1 MSEQSSK
8 LFSSEI
14 RNPPHNVLPVESMA
28 FPLVGGSRREA
39 WKVKSVPLSSI
50 LVFVVPSYPNTTSRS
65 CHCLAKICPTTNRG
79 QTHGGFVSK
88 LEDKGRKIKNRD
100 QTPWRRTQCDIWH
113 RSEKPEAQIGNLIP
127 IEGLLNLSPR
137 HSESCFEL
145 GWMRLGWEFHC
156 CPAIL

>member
-1 MSEQSSK
+1 MSKQSSK
-8 LFSSEI
+8 LFSSAI
-14 RNPPHNVLPVESMA
+14 WNSPNNVLAVESMA

-50 LVFVVPSYPNTTSRS
+50 LVLAVPSYPNTASRS
-65 CHCLAKICPTTNRG
+65 CYCLAKICPTTNRG

-88 LEDKGRKIKNRD
+88 MEDSGRKIKNRD

-127 IEGLLNLSPR
+127 FEGLLNLSPR
-137 HSESCFEL
+137 HSESCFKL